1 MLTQWTLFFI
11 GILVAA
17 VPFLGLPPS
26 FDNFILVLAG
36 LSVSF
41 IAGRA
46 VREWSQTAHRQPATA
61 AAETENLKEKES

>member
-26 FDNFILVLAG
+26 LDSFILVVAG
-36 LSVSF
+36 LLVSF

-46 VREWSQTAHRQPATA
+46 MREWSRTAHRAPN
-61 AAETENLKEKES
+61 ESESEILKEKKP